1 MQSRRDI
8 LRTATV
14 GAGVGMTTLLAG
26 CSDETSGDNGSENGD
41 ENDDNGGED
50 DGSGDGTGTETADSS
65 LATEYVD
72 WVYDFESVQNA
83 SRTVS
88 VTEMEGYV
96 NGLPND
102 DGVRENFETGYGG
115 AISVD
120 DVEYAVDIGFAS
132 VLTGTFDAGE
142 VADAMELSA
151 EDSYGGFDLYV
162 SETDRGP
169 VLASD
174 GDYLLKSDGYSI
186 DPRDE
191 VEALID
197 AYNGDADRFVD
208 VSDPFERIV
217 AESET
222 ETAQLVSLAVPT
234 EDTTED
240 GSVAY
245 SQTITIDGAE
255 STVRLLQLYDN
266 EDAVDLEQIES
277 QIERDDTAELTELSQ
292 DGRLLIAEVTVPTEE
307 LA

>member
-14 GAGVGMTTLLAG
+14 GAGVGTTTLLAG

-41 ENDDNGGED
+41 ENDGNGGEN
-50 DGSGDGTGTETADSS
+50 DGNGDETGAETADSS

-72 WVYDFESVQNA
+72 WVYDFESMQNA

-96 NGLPND
+96 NGLPNGD
-102 DGVRENFETGYGG
+102 EVRENFETGYGG

-151 EDSYGGFDLYV
+151 EDSYEGFDLYV

-174 GDYLLKSDGYSI
+174 GDYLVKSDGYSI

-222 ETAQLVSLAVPT
+222 ETADLVHLAVPT
-234 EDTTED
+234 EDE
-240 GSVAY
+240 SLVAY
-245 SQTITIDGAE
+245 SQTITIDGSE
-255 STVRLLQLYDN
+255 SSLRLLELYDN

-277 QIERDDTAELTELSQ
+277 QIEGDDTAELTDLSQ